1 MERVVGS
8 DHGGVVVPGG
18 EVMERCNTCDKPHL
32 LGFVYGHEFSA
43 ADDFISQTI
52 RDVDAYLAGERA
64 DEQAQVRNAGVDMA
78 GEWDAESLAEY
89 EEWSAEVSEQT
100 DSYFDV
106 ICGTHGDERDPET
119 GLCPQC
125 AQELADERRNDL

>member
-1 MERVVGS
+1 
-8 DHGGVVVPGG
+8 
-18 EVMERCNTCDKPHL
+18 MERCNTCDKPHL

-78 GEWDAESLAEY
+78 GEWDVESLAEY
-89 EEWSAEVSEQT
+89 EEWSREVSEQT
-100 DSYFDV
+100 DAYFDV
-106 ICGTHGDERDPET
+106 ICGAHGDERDED

-125 AQELADERRNDL
+125 RQEIAEERRNDL